1 MVFRLLNTEWAELRG
16 ERRQRFEGLASHLRA
31 EYDRQHTQWRK
42 HGRYTVE
49 VAFDPPAIDEH
60 LAALLDPC
68 GANTLELDQEQ
79 EQEQVQKHVQK
90 EESPVHDAYESED
103 VPEFSADQMQAF
115 IDFTIS
121 NLVKNEACKGL
132 TEEYFAKAAKKLK
145 DIYSERGDERYSKLQ
160 VRRLMLL
167 TASRCAEVLPAP

>member
-1 MVFRLLNTEWAELRG
+1 MA
-16 ERRQRFEGLASHLRA
+16 
-31 EYDRQHTQWRK
+31 
-42 HGRYTVE
+42 RY
-49 VAFDPPAIDEH
+49 

-132 TEEYFAKAAKKLK
+132 TEEYFAKAAKKLN
-145 DIYSERGDERYSKLQ
+145 SEVID
-160 VRRLMLL
+160 MP
-167 TASRCAEVLPAP
+167 SRPSPIVPSYGSARKGMSVIL